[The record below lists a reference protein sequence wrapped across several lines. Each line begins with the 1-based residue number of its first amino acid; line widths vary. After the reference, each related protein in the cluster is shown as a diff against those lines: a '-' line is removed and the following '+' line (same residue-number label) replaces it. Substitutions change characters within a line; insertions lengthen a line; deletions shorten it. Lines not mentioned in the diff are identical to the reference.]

1 LHQLPAVRDGESFD
15 SAVEAVEH
23 AADRKAKTETEM
35 NRPRNWAALLLAPA
49 LVALSATAV
58 LAQAYPNKPIRLVL
72 PYAPG
77 GIIDYVGRTLATHL
91 SEPLGQT
98 VVAENRPGAGG
109 IAGTDTVARSAPDG
123 YTLVLMDPALVI
135 NPTLQPSIPYDLFK
149 QLQTVS
155 IVSSSPEVLVVS
167 PTLPVKNFQE
177 FVAYAKAN
185 PGKLNFSSAGI
196 GTTPHLAGELFK
208 QRTGVDAVHVPY
220 RGIGASYTDMMAGK
234 ISFAF
239 SSIAG
244 ALPFTSDNRVR
255 PIATT
260 GLKRTPVY
268 PDLPTVDEAGL
279 KGFEV
284 DLWLGIFA
292 PAGLPA
298 DVLARLN
305 ADIKKTLA
313 KDEVKAALAKV
324 GVEPRGSTP
333 EEGAAFLKSEYEK
346 WKTVVTEGKIK
357 PE

>member
-1 LHQLPAVRDGESFD
+1 MNELRE
-15 SAVEAVEH
+15 
-23 AADRKAKTETEM
+23 KTMRSSRSLAT
-35 NRPRNWAALLLAPA
+35 LLLGPL
-49 LVALSATAV
+49 LVALTASAAM
-58 LAQAYPNKPIRLVL
+58 AQAYPSKPVRLVL

-77 GIIDYVGRTLATHL
+77 GIIDYVGRTLAQHL
-91 SEPLGQT
+91 SEPLGQP

-109 IAGTDTVARSAPDG
+109 IAGTDTVARSTPDG
-123 YTLVLMDPALVI
+123 YTIVIMDPAIVI
-135 NPTLQPSIPYDLFK
+135 NPTLQPSMPYDLFK
-149 QLQTVS
+149 QLTTVS
-155 IVSSSPEVLVVS
+155 IVSSSPEVLVVA
-167 PTLPVKNFQE
+167 PQLPVKTLSE
-177 FVAYAKAN
+177 LIAYGKAN
-185 PGKLNFSSAGI
+185 PGKLNFASAGI

-268 PDLPTVDEAGL
+268 PDQPTVDEAGL
-279 KGFEV
+279 KGFED

-292 PAGLPA
+292 PTRLPA